1 MGNSTLEDM
10 LQYIYNEKNETE
22 SAAIS
27 KEIQSNWALQEKC
40 NVLVETVS
48 RLQKTRLLAPRRETL
63 ESIMDYASKKVE
75 A

>member
-10 LQYIYNEKNETE
+10 LQYIYNEKSETE

-27 KEIQSNWALQEKC
+27 REIQSNWALQEKY
-40 NVLVETVS
+40 NVLEETVS
-48 RLQKTRLLAPRRETL
+48 RLQKTRLLSPRRQTL

>member
-27 KEIQSNWALQEKC
+27 KEIQSNWALQEKF